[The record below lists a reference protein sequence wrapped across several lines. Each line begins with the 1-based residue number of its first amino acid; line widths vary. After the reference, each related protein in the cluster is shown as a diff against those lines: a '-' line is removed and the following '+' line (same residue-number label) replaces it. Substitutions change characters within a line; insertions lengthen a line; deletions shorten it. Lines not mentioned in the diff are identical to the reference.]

1 MSMCADSL
9 ILFGQDARIILRTS
23 EPLSPGERR
32 GEGCELGELLSPNSV
47 VAPSGGGFKG
57 EIETERARKII
68 SISRALVR

>member
-23 EPLSPGERR
+23 KLLSPGESRR
-32 GEGCELGELLSPNSV
+32 RRERRGCELGELLSPNSV

-57 EIETERARKII
+57 EIESERAREII
-68 SISRALVR
+68 SIS

>member
-1 MSMCADSL
+1 MVEE
-9 ILFGQDARIILRTS
+9 G
-23 EPLSPGERR
+23 

-57 EIETERARKII
+57 EIESERAREII